1 MDKKLKVLIAGAGY
15 MGDTHAGHYSKME
28 HVEVFG
34 IIDKN
39 ETKGKSLASKYN
51 CSYFAELRDALA
63 PEVDFVDVCL
73 PTPFHK
79 GVIMESFQAGK
90 HVICEKPL
98 SLNSPEV
105 EEIVKASRKYGCRFM
120 VAHVVRFWPEY
131 VKLADMIK
139 RKEIDHIKQFT
150 LTRYGP
156 RPDWSEGNWML
167 TDKKSG
173 GIIYD
178 LTIHDIDYAI
188 SLFGMPQWVFAVKSK
203 IGEDYTAYVNAI
215 LGYPEVNVLLE
226 SGFDMARTYP
236 FTAGFRLSNGEVSL
250 EYINK
255 TQKGLMIYNSADA
268 GVKLQYEDFDPYA
281 KELSYFVECL
291 LDGKDPQQGSGE
303 DAFKAV
309 KVAEYI
315 EISANNNKRVEVV

>member
-1 MDKKLKVLIAGAGY
+1 MKTKLKVLVAGAGY

-28 HVEVFG
+28 HVEVLG

-39 ETKGKSLASKYN
+39 EIKGKSLASKYN
-51 CSYFAELRDALA
+51 CNYFTELKDALV
-63 PEVDFVDVCL
+63 PEADFVDVCL
-73 PTPFHK
+73 PTLFHK
-79 GVIMESFQAGK
+79 EVIVESFQAGK

-98 SLNSPEV
+98 SLNSHDA
-105 EEIVKASRKYGCRFM
+105 EEIAEASRKYHCKLM

-139 RKEIDHIKQFT
+139 NKEIDHIKQFT

-167 TDKKSG
+167 SDKKSG

-188 SLFGMPQWVFAVKSK
+188 YLFGMPKWVFASKSK

-215 LGYPEVNVLLE
+215 LGYPQVNVLLE
-226 SGFDMARTYP
+226 SGFVMARTYP
-236 FTAGFRLSNGEVSL
+236 FTTGFRLSNGDVSL

-255 TQKGLMIYNSADA
+255 TQKGLLMYSTEIDSRELSYD
-268 GVKLQYEDFDPYA
+268 DFDPYA

-291 LDGKDPQQGSGE
+291 LNGKDPEQGSGE
-303 DAFKAV
+303 DALKAV

-315 EISANNNKRVEVV
+315 ETSANNNKRVEVV